1 VSKDRVKRM
10 KKLAREIVKKFSLNG
25 VEIELFMDLIKQEI
39 NMPANQT
46 NRGINNALMN
56 FKKRSPV
63 RRAYN
68 AFQKARTGKVSWRSP
83 KES

>member
-1 VSKDRVKRM
+1 MSKDRVKRM

-46 NRGINNALMN
+46 NRGIHNALMN
-56 FKKRSPV
+56 FKKDSPV

-68 AFQKARTGKVSWRSP
+68 EFQKYRTGSVPWRSL